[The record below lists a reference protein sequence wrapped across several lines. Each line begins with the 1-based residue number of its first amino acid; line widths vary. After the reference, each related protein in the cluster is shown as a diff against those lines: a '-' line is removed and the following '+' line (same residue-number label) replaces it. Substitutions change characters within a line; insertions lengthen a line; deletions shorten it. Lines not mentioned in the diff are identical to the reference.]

1 MQNWMLCLLDSC
13 MLINARSSD
22 GAIWKPFEQVAIFQA
37 DGGPNKHGE
46 ERCIGLDG
54 MALY

>member
-1 MQNWMLCLLDSC
+1 MLCLLDSC
-13 MLINARSSD
+13 MLINARGSD